1 MLHLAILARLGSKG
15 TTKRVI
21 IFKFLNPRVSK
32 EAY

>member
-1 MLHLAILARLGSKG
+1 MLHLAILSRLGRKK

-21 IFKFLNPRVSK
+21 IFESLNPRVSK